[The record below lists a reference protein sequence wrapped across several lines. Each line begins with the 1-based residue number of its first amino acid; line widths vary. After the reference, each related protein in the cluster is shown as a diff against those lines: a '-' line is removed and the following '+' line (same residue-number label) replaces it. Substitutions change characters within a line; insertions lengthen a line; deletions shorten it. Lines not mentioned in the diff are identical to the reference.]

1 MQTVGA
7 GWEAEYVGVVDV
19 DGVLAVQRGVVFEE
33 WLLEKGLKRGVE
45 RCRFAGHG
53 PVVGHVGVEGRLIF
67 WARWMSGIGGR
78 VGWTGFG
85 VVVEFGG
92 CLGARRVVSC
102 ESGPVYW
109 ATPSRCVPGR
119 RVSASGNAG

>member
-85 VVVEFGG
+85 VVVEFGDVWG
-92 CLGARRVVSC
+92 RVESFCAKAGLFIGPHRPDACLEG
-102 ESGPVYW
+102 G
-109 ATPSRCVPGR
+109 
-119 RVSASGNAG
+119 